1 MFRSNFL
8 KFFFFKGT
16 KLKIAENM
24 YSYLRLMI
32 LDQFLDFFTFGAA
45 LGDFGF
51 QIYKGEYIAL
61 IWQQCLQKSFQF

>member
-1 MFRSNFL
+1 
-8 KFFFFKGT
+8 
-16 KLKIAENM
+16 M